1 MTGTPPTRKTPTRQ
15 TPGKAAD
22 RPADPL
28 IAQFILA
35 LAAETGAAN
44 NTCSAYRRDLELA
57 DRQLQG
63 RGCSLSAARPDDLR
77 ACLKDWSGKGL
88 SARTLARRLSA
99 LRHFMGWLVT
109 DGYRADN
116 PASLL
121 DSPKLPQPL
130 PKSLSEAEM
139 QQLLDACDSL
149 PEPENIRI
157 RAAVEI
163 LYSAGLRISEL
174 LQLEV
179 ATLHAMTDSLLI
191 SGKGGVERM
200 VVLGAPAI
208 KAARDWLAI
217 RQAAGPDGN
226 SQFLADSS
234 GPLSRQVLST
244 RLKQLARL
252 AGLAEERVSAHVL
265 RHSFATHMLNRGADL
280 RALQML
286 LGHADIATTQIYTK
300 TRQDRLSGLVAS
312 AHPLARDSSDG

>member
-1 MTGTPPTRKTPTRQ
+1 MPKLSQ
-15 TPGKAAD
+15 KD
-22 RPADPL
+22 RAADPL
-28 IAQFILA
+28 IGRFILA

-77 ACLKDWSGKGL
+77 ACLKAWSAKGL

-109 DGYRADN
+109 DGYRTDN
-116 PASLL
+116 PAGLL

-130 PKSLSEAEM
+130 PKSLSETEM
-139 QQLLDACDSL
+139 QQLLEACNSL

-174 LQLEV
+174 LQLDV
-179 ATLHAMTDSLLI
+179 ATMHAMTDSLLI

-200 VVLGAPAI
+200 VVLGAPAV
-208 KAARDWLAI
+208 KAARDWLAM
-217 RQAAGPDGN
+217 REAAGPDTSS
-226 SQFLADSS
+226 SQFLADPT
-234 GPLSRQVLST
+234 GPLSRQVLSS

>member
-1 MTGTPPTRKTPTRQ
+1 MTGSPPHRQ
-15 TPGKAAD
+15 KQD
-22 RPADPL
+22 RPKARPKDPL
-28 IAQFILA
+28 IGQFILA

-57 DRQLQG
+57 DRQVQQ
-63 RGCSLSAARPDDLR
+63 RGCSVSAAGPDDLR
-77 ACLKDWSGKGL
+77 ACFKDWSGKGL

-99 LRHFMGWLVT
+99 LRHFMGWLVA
-109 DGYRADN
+109 DGYRSDN

-121 DSPKLPQPL
+121 DAPKLPQPL
-130 PKSLSEAEM
+130 PKSLSETEM
-139 QQLLDACDSL
+139 QQLLEACDKL

-179 ATLHAMTDSLLI
+179 TTMHAMTDSLLI

-208 KAARDWLAI
+208 KAARDWLAT
-217 RQAAGPDGN
+217 REAAGPDGN
-226 SQFLADSS
+226 SSQFLADPS

-252 AGLAEERVSAHVL
+252 AGLAEQRVSAHVL

-312 AHPLARDSSDG
+312 AHPLARDSQDG

>member
-1 MTGTPPTRKTPTRQ
+1 MPKLSQ
-15 TPGKAAD
+15 KD
-22 RPADPL
+22 RAADPL
-28 IAQFILA
+28 IGRFILA

-77 ACLKDWSGKGL
+77 ACLKAWSAKGL

-109 DGYRADN
+109 DGYRTDN
-116 PASLL
+116 PAGLL

-130 PKSLSEAEM
+130 PKSLSETEM
-139 QQLLDACDSL
+139 QQLLEACNSL

-174 LQLEV
+174 LQLDV
-179 ATLHAMTDSLLI
+179 ATMHAMTDSLLI
-191 SGKGGVERM
+191 SGKGGGERM
-200 VVLGAPAI
+200 VVLGAPAV
-208 KAARDWLAI
+208 KAARDWLAM
-217 RQAAGPDGN
+217 REAAGPDTSS
-226 SQFLADSS
+226 SQFLADPT
-234 GPLSRQVLST
+234 GPLSRQVLSS